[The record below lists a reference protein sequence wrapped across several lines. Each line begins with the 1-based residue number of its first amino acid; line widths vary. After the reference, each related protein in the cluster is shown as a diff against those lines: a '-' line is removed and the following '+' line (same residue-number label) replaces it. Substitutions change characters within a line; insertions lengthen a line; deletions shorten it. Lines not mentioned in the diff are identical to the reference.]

1 MAIRQYHMAVGIIG
15 YIRFVGNQYNRLPH
29 FIKISKY
36 LHDFPGRV
44 AVKIPCRFICH
55 DNGGVIRTR
64 CLWPPDISAGMW
76 SIRSPSPTDSSIFT
90 ARSLR
95 SFLKTFP
102 YIIGRITLSRADR
115 RGSRLK
121 LWKTNPIFL
130 FLVYANSLSV
140 RLATSFPSN
149 L

>member
-55 DNGGVIRTR
+55 DNGGIIDQ
-64 CLWPPDISAGMW
+64 CSGDGNAL
-76 SIRSPSPTDSSIFT
+76 
-90 ARSLR
+90 SL
-95 SFLKTFP
+95 
-102 YIIGRITLSRADR
+102 A
-115 RGSRLK
+115 
-121 LWKTNPIFL
+121 
-130 FLVYANSLSV
+130 A
-140 RLATSFPSN
+140 
-149 L
+149 

>member
-1 MAIRQYHMAVGIIG
+1 MAIRQYDMAVGIIG

-36 LHDFPGRV
+36 LHDFLV
-44 AVKIPCRFICH
+44 EWLSRFPVGSSAMIMAGSLT
-55 DNGGVIRTR
+55 NALAMATR

-95 SFLKTFP
+95 SF
-102 YIIGRITLSRADR
+102 
-115 RGSRLK
+115 
-121 LWKTNPIFL
+121 
-130 FLVYANSLSV
+130 
-140 RLATSFPSN
+140 
-149 L
+149 